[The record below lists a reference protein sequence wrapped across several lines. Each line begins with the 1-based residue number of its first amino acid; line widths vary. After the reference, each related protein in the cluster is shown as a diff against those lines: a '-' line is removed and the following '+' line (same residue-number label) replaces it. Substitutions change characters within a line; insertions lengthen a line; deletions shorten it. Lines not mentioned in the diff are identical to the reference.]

1 LLLTV
6 GPRLAVRNVFFRD
19 RLTPLLS
26 GQKSGALALWSAGLE
41 VFPARPG
48 LPLISEVSLSG
59 SMSRSIYGAGLA
71 AAENVSNLS
80 GRWIAWDAGARL
92 RVVVAGREWGG
103 LSLRYS
109 SERHDFSGPRAPGVV
124 LPSGTLQAW
133 EPGLDVLV
141 PAGPLSLQLFGA
153 WVLPVTRDAIDE
165 VFPRA
170 RSQGFTAGAR
180 LGYALGEH
188 VEVSLAGRHR
198 RVLHALNPLPYD
210 PYIAGGATDAST
222 LVDLAL
228 TIRG

>member
-1 LLLTV
+1 LTI
-6 GPRLAVRNVFFRD
+6 GPRLAFRDVTFRD

-26 GQKSGALALWSAGLE
+26 GQKSGALALWAAALE
-41 VFPARPG
+41 VFPARRG
-48 LPLISEVSLSG
+48 LPLIGDVSLFA

-71 AAENVSNLS
+71 AAENVSDLS
-80 GRWIAWDAGARL
+80 GRWIAWEAGARL
-92 RVVVAGREWGG
+92 RVVLAGREWGG
-103 LSLRYS
+103 LSVRYA
-109 SERHDFSGPRAPGVV
+109 SERHDLSGPRAAGVV
-124 LPSGTLQAW
+124 LPSGTQQSW

-141 PAGPLSLQLFGA
+141 PAGPLTLRLSGA

-170 RSQGFTAGAR
+170 RSQGFAAGAR

-188 VEVSLAGRHR
+188 LEVSLSGRHR

-228 TIRG
+228 TFRG